1 MSPVVAVTGS
11 ASGIG
16 AATRRRLEDEGRR
29 VIGVDLRNAQVEADL
44 SQPQGRRAAI
54 EGVLEL
60 AGARLDGAV
69 LCAGVGGHVA
79 DLGLLASVN
88 YFGAVELLD
97 ALLPTLRRGER
108 PAVVVI
114 ASNSAQFFPLDD
126 HPYVMAL
133 LEGDEA
139 RARELAA
146 KENGFIAY
154 AGSKHALARAVRR
167 RAAEWGKAGV
177 RLNALAP
184 GPVRTPLL
192 QATADHP
199 VFGKGLE
206 QLEVPLGR
214 FAEPAEIAALVSFLL
229 GDEASYVHGSVVYVD
244 GGNDASMRP
253 DRF

>member
-1 MSPVVAVTGS
+1 MRVVAVTGS

-16 AATRRRLEDEGRR
+16 AATRARLEEDGRR
-29 VIGVDLRNAQVEADL
+29 VVGVDLRGAEVEADL
-44 SQPQGRRAAI
+44 SRPEGRRAAI
-54 EGVLEL
+54 DAILERCEG
-60 AGARLDGAV
+60 RLDAAV

-79 DLGLLASVN
+79 DLGLVAAVN
-88 YFGAVELLD
+88 YFGAVEVLD
-97 ALLPTLRRGER
+97 ALLPALRRGEH
-108 PAVVVI
+108 PAVVVM
-114 ASNSAQFFPLDD
+114 ASNSAQFFPLDE
-126 HPYVMAL
+126 HPYVLAL

-167 RAAEWGKAGV
+167 RASEWGKAGV

-192 QATADHP
+192 QATVDHP

-214 FAEPAEIAALVSFLL
+214 FAEPAEIAGLVSFLL
-229 GDEASYVHGSVVYVD
+229 GDEAAYVHGSVVYVD
-244 GGNDASMRP
+244 GGNDAAIRP